1 VHIKLPQF
9 ATLLVVRSQ
18 QKREAVT
25 SSVAMDS
32 DVRRR
37 IIHSAENKKAS
48 DEATELAAAT
58 RHLPADQLPCQR
70 RRIPEV
76 KLTSRE
82 LENRNVSESLSA
94 RQMLKRVF
102 SVSLQKT
109 REGSSCSVVVRLWL
123 GLHSTKRPASQ

>member
-1 VHIKLPQF
+1 MYLTTWGCLV
-9 ATLLVVRSQ
+9 ATI
-18 QKREAVT
+18 EAVASAST
-25 SSVAMDS
+25 SVD
-32 DVRRR
+32 
-37 IIHSAENKKAS
+37 
-48 DEATELAAAT
+48 ATELAAAT
-58 RHLPADQLPCQR
+58 QHLPTDQLPCQR